1 MNEILEK
8 IAASEHIVV
17 ISHIDPDADSL
28 GSASAMYTFLLQNH
42 KKASWFCKTKS
53 IDRKFAVI
61 PWFEK
66 IKESFPLS
74 ADLAIA
80 FDCADEKR
88 LGAEIACELINI
100 DHHATNTL
108 YGNINL
114 VCHDAISTTE
124 ILRDYFKTNGFKINK
139 KMATALYA
147 GLLEDSE
154 AFLSTKVDGTT
165 FASALELIESGA
177 DFKLC
182 NKKII
187 KSTSLG
193 ALRIKAFMFAD
204 MSLECNA
211 KVAFFC
217 VSDEKIKASGADYD
231 DCKSALE
238 ESLNLEYVEVAV
250 LLRQNSD
257 FTVKVS
263 IRTKGNVNAGEIAK
277 KVGGGGHSNRA
288 GFELGN
294 GVSLEDVKSM
304 ILNLIKKDL

>member
-1 MNEILEK
+1 LNEILEK

-42 KKASWFCKTKS
+42 KKVTWFCKTKN
-53 IDRKFAVI
+53 IDRKFSCI
-61 PWFEK
+61 PWFEN

-80 FDCADEKR
+80 FDCADKKR
-88 LGAEIACELINI
+88 LGTEIGCELINI
-100 DHHATNTL
+100 DHHATNSL
-108 YGNINL
+108 YGDINL
-114 VCHDAISTTE
+114 VHNAISTTE
-124 ILRDYFKTNGFKINK
+124 ILHNFFKANGFKINK
-139 KMATALYA
+139 KTATALYA

-182 NKKII
+182 NKKIL

-193 ALRIKAFMFAD
+193 TLRIKAFMFAN

-211 KVAFFC
+211 KIAFFC
-217 VSDEKIKASGADYD
+217 VSDEEIKASGADYE
-231 DCKSALE
+231 DCKNPLE
-238 ESLNLEYVEVAV
+238 ESLNLEYVEAA
-250 LLRQNSD
+250 LLLIQNSD
-257 FTVKVS
+257 FTVKGS
-263 IRTKGNVNAGEIAK
+263 IRTNGNINAGEIAK
-277 KVGGGGHSNRA
+277 KIGGGGHLSRA
-288 GFELGN
+288 GFELEC
-294 GVSLEDVKSM
+294 GVSLEDAKSM
-304 ILNLIKKDL
+304 VLNLIKKDL